1 MITPSDMEI
10 DHKNRLCVKD
20 IDITFIDGDGEE
32 MVDRYDIRDEI
43 LLECIDRILEGNFD
57 DLQVT
62 DEAQKKDY
70 IKPVIMQHLRS
81 IGSGSR
87 QRFTLSSRKLNTV
100 PTSSRA

>member
-1 MITPSDMEI
+1 MS
-10 DHKNRLCVKD
+10 L
-20 IDITFIDGDGEE
+20 FIGQPLLPPQE

-87 QRFTLSSRKLNTV
+87 QRLTPSSRKVNTV
-100 PTSSRA
+100 PTSSRV